1 MRWCSLWL
9 LLLPCVTTAA
19 TWYWRPNSA
28 IYGDQSGSSY
38 TNAWNQEPQINWAAM
53 RDGDTLLVCGRHDT
67 GYLDRGLNTGR
78 GNITISGDCR
88 GDPGEII
95 SVGTR
100 FTPKS
105 WTGPNADGVYQSP
118 YSGSPGSAMDE
129 IGQLQLLN
137 AIPSAKSPCRSY
149 FHAAGILYYRPC
161 GVPLLMYPTGGGPV
175 VGIHHSGVTLEN
187 LLIRNGSTG
196 VEIVNATGVKLRQL
210 RIIEHTG
217 IGILLSGRTSDGLIQ
232 YNEIQHVTDGI
243 YAVAGGEAGS
253 TDRHNRWLV
262 EGNLIHDI
270 AGSGD
275 AHGIGWQS
283 GSDNVFRRNFILR
296 AAGSGITM
304 YAWRHQENSRNV
316 IEDNV
321 ILNVVRKSVE
331 GGQRG
336 IELSGD
342 SCWDSPE
349 NRRGDVIRNNIIENV
364 SEGIYVKAVPSTG
377 TGPGARIEGNRIMAR
392 DTGIRWAN
400 PNGGLAPDLPME
412 RNEIKAP
419 RPLKQVT
426 SASTFCR

>member
-1 MRWCSLWL
+1 MRN
-9 LLLPCVTTAA
+9 P
-19 TWYWRPNSA
+19 
-28 IYGDQSGSSY
+28 
-38 TNAWNQEPQINWAAM
+38 
-53 RDGDTLLVCGRHDT
+53 RDIGPFPT
-67 GYLDRGLNTGR
+67 

-100 FTPKS
+100 FTPKQ
-105 WTGPNADGVYQSP
+105 WTGPNADGVYQIP

-137 AIPSAKSPCRSY
+137 TIPSAKSPCRSF
-149 FHAAGILYYRPC
+149 FHVAGVLYYRPC
-161 GVPLLMYPTGGGPV
+161 GVPLLMYPSGGGPV
-175 VGIHHSGVTLEN
+175 VGIHHSGVTLEH
-187 LLIRNGSTG
+187 LLIRNGNTG
-196 VEIVNATGVKLRQL
+196 VQVDNNATGVKLRHL
-210 RIIEHTG
+210 RIVEHTDMG
-217 IGILLSGRTSDGLIQ
+217 IWLAGRTSKGVIQ
-232 YNEIQHVTDGI
+232 YNEIQDVANGI
-243 YAVAGGEAGS
+243 YAVAGGGAGS
-253 TDRHNRWLV
+253 TDRHDGWLV
-262 EGNLIHDI
+262 QGNLIHDV

-296 AAGSGITM
+296 AAGSGITL

-321 ILNVVRKSVE
+321 IVDVVRKSVE
-331 GGQRG
+331 DGQSG
-336 IELSGD
+336 IDLSGD

-364 SEGIYVKAVPSTG
+364 AEGIYVKAFPSSG

-400 PNGGLAPDLPME
+400 PNGGRAPDLPME

-419 RPLKQVT
+419 VPLKPLNPALGAV
-426 SASTFCR
+426 SFCR